1 MVFKNAGRHPAGFCS
16 VPVNARFQNTSE
28 LVLFLLMRLSLTL
41 HGHMQCRNKWHM
53 RILTTIRHSRHGR
66 SCMGF
71 SKRYLKIKLGF
82 CGVNGPR
89 ELGKEEIGCWRRWG
103 EMSGSLS
110 IALLRINSN
119 WRQVLYKLL
128 PTDRLM
134 YAWGEGEGVT
144 AHSSLVDRHSLSKE
158 RGQFSF
164 RMAVLLVL
172 IYLN

>member
-1 MVFKNAGRHPAGFCS
+1 M
-16 VPVNARFQNTSE
+16 
-28 LVLFLLMRLSLTL
+28 
-41 HGHMQCRNKWHM
+41 
-53 RILTTIRHSRHGR
+53 
-66 SCMGF
+66 
-71 SKRYLKIKLGF
+71 
-82 CGVNGPR
+82 
-89 ELGKEEIGCWRRWG
+89 GKEEIGYWRRWG

-164 RMAVLLVL
+164 RPAGLFTCPDFLKLNSIYEELCILTTQKQDSNWGISPHLSLVDRHSLSKERGSFSFRLAFLLGWTYVKL
-172 IYLN
+172 ASFTKNHAF